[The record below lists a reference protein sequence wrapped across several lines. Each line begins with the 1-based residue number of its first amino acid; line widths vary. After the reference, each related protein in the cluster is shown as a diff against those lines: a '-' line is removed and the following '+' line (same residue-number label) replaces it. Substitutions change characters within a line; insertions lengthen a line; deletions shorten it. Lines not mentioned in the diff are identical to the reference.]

1 MNREQIRK
9 DIAAWKES
17 QTYWEGEL
25 EESRKYGNV
34 GQRETAEEMIR
45 FSQQRI
51 DELERSLVRR
61 GA

>member
-17 QTYWEGEL
+17 QTYWESEL